1 MTCLVLG
8 ALAGRVVDVDVSP
21 GRLAVGAVVGA
32 GVSRAFLRSVLLF
45 GLASEFY
52 DEEKAKKAHLY
63 QPSSA

>member
-32 GVSRAFLRSVLLF
+32 GVSRAFLRSVLL
-45 GLASEFY
+45 L
-52 DEEKAKKAHLY
+52 
-63 QPSSA
+63 